1 MIVAA
6 VVIVMAIAT
15 IVEKIHGTTF
25 VSTKIYSTWWFTAI
39 WAVLAIVSIAR
50 IITSGM
56 QKTLTVLTLHISFV
70 VILAGA
76 LTTHL
81 TSKKGYLHLRCGEKA
96 RLYTEQSSN
105 GDMRTATLPFSVTLN
120 DFNIKNYE
128 GTTTHSDYASH
139 LTFSTDEGSINE
151 TVSMNII
158 AVVEGYRF
166 YQTSFD
172 QDMRGSILTV
182 TYDPYGT
189 GITYIGY
196 GLLIVSA
203 VLLLILR
210 TPRIKQLY
218 KTLTRPLP
226 PPSPVEREPL
236 TPSKPSI
243 SGKKFFIFH
252 FSFFILLAASGF
264 AKTPVVAREDAE
276 RAERKLIVYNGRIC
290 PLNTL
295 AHDFCLK
302 VTGKTS
308 YKGLSAEQLL
318 LSLPLAPEEW
328 SEKELLKIKNKALKE
343 RLGISTDL
351 ARIKDFYESDGKY
364 KLDILLNEQMNKA
377 EDEQDKKLVRS
388 IYDVDEQIS
397 LVNAAVTGKLIEPYK
412 GNNPPSE
419 TRISAEILYNQQ
431 PFTVVGAFMIVIG
444 ILVIVIAEI
453 IRKKG
458 NAIKTGILSII
469 CIFLLAVFLLR
480 WYISGNIPLS
490 NGYET
495 MAFVSLSTSLLTLVA
510 VWMLRKQT
518 FVCNTVTIG
527 GLMIAGLTLLVAHLS
542 EMSPQI
548 TSLMPVLHS
557 PWLTTHVSLIMVSY
571 SLFAFMAVIAGVD
584 LVKRDARLDALNRL
598 MLYPAEMCL
607 AIGIFLGAIWAN
619 QSWGT
624 YWSWDPKEVWALISM
639 LIYCVP
645 LHVESLP
652 IMRKAKV
659 HDWYLI
665 MAFLS
670 ILMTYFGVNYL
681 LGGMHSYAGN

>member
-15 IVEKIHGTTF
+15 IVEKTHGTTF
-25 VSTKIYSTWWFTAI
+25 VSTKIYSTWWFSAI
-39 WAVLAIVSIAR
+39 WGILAIASIAR

-56 QKTLTVLTLHISFV
+56 QKTLTVLMLHISFA

-81 TSKKGYLHLRCGEKA
+81 TSKKGYLHLRCGETA

-105 GDMRTATLPFSVTLN
+105 GDMQTATLPFSVKLN

-139 LTFSTDEGSINE
+139 LTFSTDEGSTNE
-151 TVSMNII
+151 TVSMNNI

-172 QDMRGSILTV
+172 RDMKGSILTV

-203 VLLLILR
+203 ILLLVLR

-218 KTLTRPLP
+218 RQLNGSR
-226 PPSPVEREPL
+226 V
-236 TPSKPSI
+236 
-243 SGKKFFIFH
+243 
-252 FSFFILLAASGF
+252 LAIGCLVLVAATSF

-276 RAERKLIVYNGRIC
+276 KAERKLIVYNGRVC

-302 VTGKTS
+302 ITGKTS

-318 LSLPLAPEEW
+318 LSLPMAPEEW
-328 SEKELLKIKNKALKE
+328 SEKQLLKIKNKALKE
-343 RLGISTDL
+343 RLGIKTDL
-351 ARIKDFYESDGKY
+351 ARIKDFYESDGRY

-377 EDEQDKKLVRS
+377 EDDQDKKLVRS

-412 GNNPPSE
+412 GNNPPNG
-419 TRISAEILYNQQ
+419 THISAEILYNQL
-431 PFTVVGAFMIVIG
+431 PLTVVGAFMILAG
-444 ILVIVIAEI
+444 ILIIVIAEI

-458 NAIKTGILSII
+458 LAVKLGILLII
-469 CIFLLAVFLLR
+469 SAFQLAVFILR

-495 MAFVSLSTSLLTLVA
+495 MAFVSLSTSLLTLSA
-510 VWMLRKQT
+510 IWMLRKQT
-518 FVCNTVTIG
+518 FVCNTMTIG

-557 PWLTTHVSLIMVSY
+557 PWLTTHVSLIMISY

-584 LVKRDARLDALNRL
+584 LVKKDARLDALNRL
-598 MLYPAEMCL
+598 MLYPAEIFL
-607 AIGIFLGAIWAN
+607 TIGIFLGAIWAN

-639 LIYCVP
+639 LIYCIP
-645 LHVESLP
+645 FHTESLP
-652 IMRKAKV
+652 FMKKAKV
-659 HDWYLI
+659 MDWYLI

>member
-25 VSTKIYSTWWFTAI
+25 VSTKIYSTWWFSAI
-39 WAVLAIVSIAR
+39 WGILAIASIAR

-56 QKTLTVLTLHISFV
+56 QKTLTVLMLHISFA

-96 RLYTEQSSN
+96 RLYAEQSSN
-105 GDMRTATLPFSVTLN
+105 GDMRTATLPFSVMLN

-139 LTFSTDEGSINE
+139 LTFSTDEGSVNE
-151 TVSMNII
+151 TVSMNNI

-172 QDMRGSILTV
+172 RDMKGSILTV

-203 VLLLILR
+203 ILLLVLR

-218 KTLTRPLP
+218 RQLNGSRVL
-226 PPSPVEREPL
+226 VIGCL
-236 TPSKPSI
+236 V
-243 SGKKFFIFH
+243 
-252 FSFFILLAASGF
+252 LAAATSF

-276 RAERKLIVYNGRIC
+276 KAERKLIVYNGRIC

-302 VTGKTS
+302 ITGKTS

-328 SEKELLKIKNKALKE
+328 SEKQLLKIKNKALKE

-351 ARIKDFYESDGKY
+351 ARIKDFYESDGRY
-364 KLDILLNEQMNKA
+364 KLDILLNEQMSKG

-419 TRISAEILYNQQ
+419 TRISAEILYNQL
-431 PFTVVGAFMIVIG
+431 PLTVVGAFMILAG
-444 ILVIVIAEI
+444 ILIIVIAEI

-458 NAIKTGILSII
+458 FAVKLGILLII
-469 CIFLLAVFLLR
+469 SAFQLAVFILR

-495 MAFVSLSTSLLTLVA
+495 MAFVSLSTSLLTLLA
-510 VWMLRKQT
+510 IWMLREQT

-557 PWLTTHVSLIMVSY
+557 PWLTTHVSLIMISY

-584 LVKRDARLDALNRL
+584 LVKKDARLDALNRL
-598 MLYPAEMCL
+598 MLYPAEIFL
-607 AIGIFLGAIWAN
+607 TIGIFLGAIWAN

-645 LHVESLP
+645 LHVGSLP
-652 IMRKAKV
+652 VMRKAKV
-659 HDWYLI
+659 HDIYLI
-665 MAFLS
+665 IAFLS

>member
-1 MIVAA
+1 M
-6 VVIVMAIAT
+6 
-15 IVEKIHGTTF
+15 
-25 VSTKIYSTWWFTAI
+25 
-39 WAVLAIVSIAR
+39 L
-50 IITSGM
+50 
-56 QKTLTVLTLHISFV
+56 
-70 VILAGA
+70 
-76 LTTHL
+76 
-81 TSKKGYLHLRCGEKA
+81 
-96 RLYTEQSSN
+96 
-105 GDMRTATLPFSVTLN
+105 
-120 DFNIKNYE
+120 
-128 GTTTHSDYASH
+128 
-139 LTFSTDEGSINE
+139 
-151 TVSMNII
+151 
-158 AVVEGYRF
+158 
-166 YQTSFD
+166 
-172 QDMRGSILTV
+172 
-182 TYDPYGT
+182 
-189 GITYIGY
+189 
-196 GLLIVSA
+196 
-203 VLLLILR
+203 LR

-218 KTLTRPLP
+218 KQLQTLSPLP
-226 PPSPVEREPL
+226 LKGGEPL

-252 FSFFILLAASGF
+252 FSFFILLAATSF
-264 AKTPVVAREDAE
+264 AKTPVMAREDAE
-276 RAERKLIVYNGRIC
+276 KAERKLIVYNGRVC

-302 VTGKTS
+302 ITGKTS

-318 LSLPLAPEEW
+318 LSLPMAPEEW
-328 SEKELLKIKNKALKE
+328 SEKPLLKIKNKALKE
-343 RLGISTDL
+343 KLGIKTDL
-351 ARIKDFYESDGKY
+351 ARIKDFYENDGRY

-377 EDEQDKKLVRS
+377 EEDQDKKLVRS

-431 PFTVVGAFMIVIG
+431 PFTVVGAFMILAG
-444 ILVIVIAEI
+444 ILIIVIAGI

-458 NAIKTGILSII
+458 NIVKIGVLTIISI
-469 CIFLLAVFLLR
+469 FQLVVFLLR
-480 WYISGNIPLS
+480 WYVSGNIPLS

-495 MAFVSLSTSLLTLVA
+495 MAFVSLSTSLLTLLA
-510 VWMLRKQT
+510 IWMLRKQT

-571 SLFAFMAVIAGVD
+571 SLFAFMAVIAAVD

-639 LIYCVP
+639 LIYCIP
-645 LHVESLP
+645 FHTGSLP
-652 IMRKAKV
+652 FMKKAKV
-659 HDWYLI
+659 MDWYLI

>member
-25 VSTKIYSTWWFTAI
+25 VSTKIYSTWWFSAI
-39 WAVLAIVSIAR
+39 WGILAIASIAR

-81 TSKKGYLHLRCGEKA
+81 TSKKGYLHLRCSETA

-105 GDMRTATLPFSVTLN
+105 GDMRTATLPFSVKLN

-139 LTFSTDEGSINE
+139 LTFSTDGGSTNE
-151 TVSMNII
+151 TVSMNNI

-172 QDMRGSILTV
+172 QDMKGSILTI

-203 VLLLILR
+203 ILLLLLR

-218 KTLTRPLP
+218 RQLNGSR
-226 PPSPVEREPL
+226 V
-236 TPSKPSI
+236 
-243 SGKKFFIFH
+243 
-252 FSFFILLAASGF
+252 LAIGCLVLMTASTF
-264 AKTPVVAREDAE
+264 AKTPVMAREDAE
-276 RAERKLIVYNGRIC
+276 KAERKLIVYNGRVC

-302 VTGKTS
+302 ITGKTS

-318 LSLPLAPEEW
+318 LSLPMAPEEW
-328 SEKELLKIKNKALKE
+328 SEKPLLKIKNNALKE
-343 RLGISTDL
+343 RLGIKTDL
-351 ARIKDFYESDGKY
+351 ARIKDFYENDGRY

-377 EDEQDKKLVRS
+377 EDDQDKKLVRS

-431 PFTVVGAFMIVIG
+431 PFTVVGAFMILAG
-444 ILVIVIAEI
+444 ILIIVIAGI

-458 NAIKTGILSII
+458 NVVKIGVLTIISI
-469 CIFLLAVFLLR
+469 FQLAVFLLR
-480 WYISGNIPLS
+480 WYVSGNIPLS

-495 MAFVSLSTSLLTLVA
+495 MAFVSLSTSLLTLSA
-510 VWMLRKQT
+510 IWMLRKQP

-557 PWLTTHVSLIMVSY
+557 PWLTTHVSLIMISY

-584 LVKRDARLDALNRL
+584 LVKKDARLDALNRL
-598 MLYPAEMCL
+598 MLYPAEIFL
-607 AIGIFLGAIWAN
+607 TIGIFLGAIWAN

-639 LIYCVP
+639 LIYCIP
-645 LHVESLP
+645 FHTESLP
-652 IMRKAKV
+652 FMKKAKV
-659 HDWYLI
+659 MDWYLI

>member
-1 MIVAA
+1 
-6 VVIVMAIAT
+6 MAIAT

-25 VSTKIYSTWWFTAI
+25 VSTKIYSTWWFSAI
-39 WAVLAIVSIAR
+39 WGILAIASIAR

-56 QKTLTVLTLHISFV
+56 QKTLTVLMLHISFA

-96 RLYTEQSSN
+96 RLYAEQSSN
-105 GDMRTATLPFSVTLN
+105 GDMRTATLPFSVMLN

-139 LTFSTDEGSINE
+139 LTFSTDEGSTDE
-151 TVSMNII
+151 TVSMNNI

-172 QDMRGSILTV
+172 RDMKGSILTV

-203 VLLLILR
+203 ILLLVLR

-218 KTLTRPLP
+218 RQLNGSRVL
-226 PPSPVEREPL
+226 VIGCL
-236 TPSKPSI
+236 V
-243 SGKKFFIFH
+243 
-252 FSFFILLAASGF
+252 LAAATSF

-276 RAERKLIVYNGRIC
+276 KAERKLIVYNGRIC

-302 VTGKTS
+302 ITGKTS

-328 SEKELLKIKNKALKE
+328 SEKQLLKIKNKALKE

-351 ARIKDFYESDGKY
+351 ARIKDFYESDGRY
-364 KLDILLNEQMNKA
+364 KLDILLNEQMSKG

-412 GNNPPSE
+412 GNNPSSE
-419 TRISAEILYNQQ
+419 TRISAEILYNQL
-431 PFTVVGAFMIVIG
+431 PLTVVGAFMILTG
-444 ILVIVIAEI
+444 ILIIVIAEI

-458 NAIKTGILSII
+458 FAVKLGILLII
-469 CIFLLAVFLLR
+469 SAFQLAVFILR

-495 MAFVSLSTSLLTLVA
+495 MAFVSLSTSLLTLLA
-510 VWMLRKQT
+510 IWMLRKQT

-557 PWLTTHVSLIMVSY
+557 PWLTTHVSLIMISY

-584 LVKRDARLDALNRL
+584 LVKKDARLDALNRL
-598 MLYPAEMCL
+598 MLYPAEIFL
-607 AIGIFLGAIWAN
+607 TIGIFLGAIWAN

-639 LIYCVP
+639 LIYCIP
-645 LHVESLP
+645 FHTESLP
-652 IMRKAKV
+652 FMKKAKV
-659 HDWYLI
+659 MDWYLI

>member
-25 VSTKIYSTWWFTAI
+25 VSTKIYSTWWFSAI
-39 WAVLAIVSIAR
+39 WGILAIASIAR

-81 TSKKGYLHLRCGEKA
+81 TSKKGYLHLRCGETA

-105 GDMRTATLPFSVTLN
+105 GDMRTATLPFSVMLN

-139 LTFSTDEGSINE
+139 LTFSTDEGSTDE
-151 TVSMNII
+151 TVSMNNI

-172 QDMRGSILTV
+172 RDMKGSILTV

-203 VLLLILR
+203 ILLLVLR

-218 KTLTRPLP
+218 RQLNGSRVLAIGCL
-226 PPSPVEREPL
+226 V
-236 TPSKPSI
+236 
-243 SGKKFFIFH
+243 
-252 FSFFILLAASGF
+252 LAAATSF

-276 RAERKLIVYNGRIC
+276 KAERKLIVYNGRVC

-302 VTGKTS
+302 ITGKTS

-318 LSLPLAPEEW
+318 LSLPMAPEEW
-328 SEKELLKIKNKALKE
+328 SEKQLLKIKNKALKE
-343 RLGISTDL
+343 RLGINSDL
-351 ARIKDFYESDGKY
+351 ARIKDFYESDGRY

-419 TRISAEILYNQQ
+419 TRISAEILYNQL
-431 PFTVVGAFMIVIG
+431 PLTVVGAFMILIG

-453 IRKKG
+453 VRKKG
-458 NAIKTGILSII
+458 NAVKIGVLSII
-469 CIFLLAVFLLR
+469 CIFQLAVFLLR

-495 MAFVSLSTSLLTLVA
+495 MAFVSLSTSLLTLSA
-510 VWMLRKQT
+510 IWMLRRQT

-557 PWLTTHVSLIMVSY
+557 PWLTTHVSLIMISY

-584 LVKRDARLDALNRL
+584 LVKKDARLDALNRL
-598 MLYPAEMCL
+598 MLYPAEIFL
-607 AIGIFLGAIWAN
+607 TIGIFLGAIWAN

-639 LIYCVP
+639 LIYCIP
-645 LHVESLP
+645 FHTESLP
-652 IMRKAKV
+652 FMKKAKV
-659 HDWYLI
+659 MDWYLI

>member
-25 VSTKIYSTWWFTAI
+25 VNTKIYSTWWFSAI
-39 WAVLAIVSIAR
+39 WGILAIASIAR

-56 QKTLTVLTLHISFV
+56 QKTLTVLMLHISFA

-96 RLYTEQSSN
+96 RLYAEQSSN
-105 GDMRTATLPFSVTLN
+105 GDMRTSTLPFYVTLN

-139 LTFSTDEGSINE
+139 LTFSTDEGSNDE
-151 TVSMNII
+151 TVSMNHI

-172 QDMRGSILTV
+172 RDMKGSILTV

-203 VLLLILR
+203 ILLLVLR

-218 KTLTRPLP
+218 RQLNGSRVL
-226 PPSPVEREPL
+226 VIGCL
-236 TPSKPSI
+236 V
-243 SGKKFFIFH
+243 
-252 FSFFILLAASGF
+252 LAAATSF

-276 RAERKLIVYNGRIC
+276 KAERKLIVYNGRIC

-302 VTGKTS
+302 ITGKTS

-328 SEKELLKIKNKALKE
+328 SGKPLLKIKNKALKE

-351 ARIKDFYESDGKY
+351 ARIKDFYESDGRY
-364 KLDILLNEQMNKA
+364 KLDILLNEQMSKG

-419 TRISAEILYNQQ
+419 TRISAEILYNQL
-431 PFTVVGAFMIVIG
+431 PLTVVGAFMILAG
-444 ILVIVIAEI
+444 ILIIVIAEI

-458 NAIKTGILSII
+458 FAVKLGILLII
-469 CIFLLAVFLLR
+469 SAFQLAVFILR
-480 WYISGNIPLS
+480 WYISSNIPLS

-495 MAFVSLSTSLLTLVA
+495 MAFVSLSTSLLTLSA
-510 VWMLRKQT
+510 IWMLRKQT

-557 PWLTTHVSLIMVSY
+557 PWLTTHVSLIMISY

-584 LVKRDARLDALNRL
+584 LVKKDARLDALNRL
-598 MLYPAEMCL
+598 MLYPAEIFL
-607 AIGIFLGAIWAN
+607 TIGIFLGAIWAN

-645 LHVESLP
+645 LHVGSLP
-652 IMRKAKV
+652 VMRKAKV
-659 HDWYLI
+659 HDIYLI
-665 MAFLS
+665 IAFLS